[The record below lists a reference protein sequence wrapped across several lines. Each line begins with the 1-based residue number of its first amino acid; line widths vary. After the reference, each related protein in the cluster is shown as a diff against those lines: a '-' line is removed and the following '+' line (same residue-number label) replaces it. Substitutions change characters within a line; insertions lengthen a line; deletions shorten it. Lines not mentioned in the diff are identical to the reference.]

1 MNKLHYLGGIVALA
15 LLATA
20 CGTKQPEAV
29 VTTTKTK
36 GAPLWID
43 STKDIPGIVGVGI
56 EGPNVMGDLM
66 MQRKVAMVAARG
78 VVARQLNVKVQGL
91 FAQLN
96 QQYMTGGTDGKK
108 PITNESMTRMIDDTA
123 RELVDVHLAGAAPR
137 EFYTDPA
144 TKQLYVL
151 VVLDPDSTNRATKAA
166 AASAIR
172 KEIALGEKGLQD
184 ALVRLDDALANPA
197 NK

>member
-1 MNKLHYLGGIVALA
+1 MKNQHILA
-15 LLATA
+15 SILAVGFLTLA
-20 CGTKQPEAV
+20 CGTKKPEAV
-29 VTTTKTK
+29 VTTTQTK

-96 QQYMTGGTDGKK
+96 QQYITGGTDGKK

-123 RELVDVHLAGAAPR
+123 RELVNVHLAGAAPR
-137 EFYTDPA
+137 EFWTDPA

-151 VVLDPDSTNRATKAA
+151 VVLDPDSTDRATKAA

-184 ALVRLDDALANPA
+184 ALVRLDEALANPT

>member
-184 ALVRLDDALANPA
+184 ALVRLDDALANPG